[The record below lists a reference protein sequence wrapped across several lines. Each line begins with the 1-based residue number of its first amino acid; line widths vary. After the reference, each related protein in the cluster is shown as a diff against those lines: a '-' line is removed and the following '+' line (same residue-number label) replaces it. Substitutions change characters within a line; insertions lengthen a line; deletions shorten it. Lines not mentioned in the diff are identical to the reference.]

1 MATIVV
7 GGSGKG
13 VGKTT
18 LICGLIA
25 ALPEFRWTAVKITSH
40 DHGQPGRILEYTRQG
55 AEDTSQGAEDA
66 RQDAGA
72 AQGTDTARYLAAGA
86 ERALLVSALP
96 HEFGETV
103 GELIRAEGPQA
114 HLIFESNRI
123 LAFLK
128 PDVCLLLHG
137 CMERASWKPS
147 FNLVARQAD
156 AMVECC
162 EADLMLKHS
171 AISRPVFQLAALD
184 KISPEMLGWLRM
196 RLSAVAMAH
205 A

>member
-25 ALPEFRWTAVKITSH
+25 ALAEFRWTAVKITSH
-40 DHGQPGRILEYTRQG
+40 DHGQPGRIHEDTRQDGG
-55 AEDTSQGAEDA
+55 APP
-66 RQDAGA
+66 
-72 AQGTDTARYLAAGA
+72 GTDTARYLAAGA

-96 HEFGETV
+96 AEFGETV
-103 GELIRAEGPQA
+103 GELMRAEGPQA

-123 LAFLK
+123 LGFLK

-156 AMVECC
+156 AMVERCD
-162 EADLMLKHS
+162 ADLMLRHG
-171 AISRPVFQLAALD
+171 AISRPVFQLASLD

-196 RLSAVAMAH
+196 RLSAVAAVH

>member
-40 DHGQPGRILEYTRQG
+40 DHGQAGRIV
-55 AEDTSQGAEDA
+55 EDA
-66 RQDAGA
+66 RQGA
-72 AQGTDTARYLAAGA
+72 TPGTDTGRYLAAGA

-96 HEFGETV
+96 DEFAETV
-103 GELIRAEGPQA
+103 GKLIREAGPEA

-123 LAFLK
+123 LGYLK

-156 AMVECC
+156 AMVERC
-162 EADLMLKHS
+162 ESDLMLKHS

-184 KISPEMLGWLRM
+184 RISPQMLDWLRT
-196 RLSAVAMAH
+196 RLSATVAAH
-205 A
+205 ARA